1 MAMAE
6 YAMVTAAVALLAV
19 TLAGTVGK
27 TSAQF
32 PRSQAAAI
40 QLVSSNARAK
50 KVSVAGARAAYGK
63 APYRKAALKY
73 VYAVGWITGTHDRAS
88 CLYTVSTSDA
98 VQQAATELRGNPK
111 VVAKLRSRAVTP
123 HQAATALVKGIS
135 YACS

>member
-1 MAMAE
+1 GRGCRGASPLDLVAGVDAHGAGADDVAMAE

-88 CLYTVSTSDA
+88 CLYTVSTSD
-98 VQQAATELRGNPK
+98 
-111 VVAKLRSRAVTP
+111 
-123 HQAATALVKGIS
+123 
-135 YACS
+135 